1 LGPEVRTLRPESHAE
16 GLCTMPGFS
25 KRSMALRIP
34 THGSNV
40 TLVAMV
46 FLVAGGIIVP
56 LHSPTPRIGV
66 GTTPTATGSVS
77 VMATADYQYQPDTF
91 EQVPINATISVTFTD
106 ADVLAHS
113 FTISSREGFVIPTSY
128 KNAQLEQ
135 LFTTYPALYSSFVN
149 SSGDQSAGSF
159 HSPPAP
165 GWYEFVCNVSG
176 HFQDGMYGFIA
187 FGENLPSNLTAPGR
201 VGLGGTQVTPLDAVL
216 IGGTVVVLVLGIAYW
231 RRRRMPSA
239 PPSEPAE
246 PSQRS

>member
-1 LGPEVRTLRPESHAE
+1 
-16 GLCTMPGFS
+16 MPDFS
-25 KRSMALRIP
+25 KRSMGMRIP
-34 THGSNV
+34 RHGSSV
-40 TLVAMV
+40 TVVAMV
-46 FLVAGGIIVP
+46 LLVAGVIIVP
-56 LHSPTPRIGV
+56 VHSPAARVGV
-66 GTTPTATGSVS
+66 STTPTATGSVS
-77 VMATADYQYQPDTF
+77 VEATADYQYQPDTF
-91 EQVPINATISVTFTD
+91 EQVPINATITVTFTD

-113 FTISSREGFVIPTSY
+113 FTISTREGFVIPTSY
-128 KNAQLEQ
+128 TNAKLEQ
-135 LFTTYPALYSSFVN
+135 LFTTYPARYSSFVN
-149 SSGDQSAGSF
+149 GSGDQSVGSF

-187 FGENLPSNLTAPGR
+187 FGENLPSNLTAPSR
-201 VGLGGTQVTPLDAVL
+201 VGIGGTSVTPLDAVL